1 MEVPRRQHPDYR
13 MNQTLVTGNR
23 FRTCF
28 VTAVRYNFPLVR
40 AEPSGRRHFSLANQA
55 LGETMRQANR
65 NQSAGEPIFMQGL
78 RRTIMRSTLVLVAV
92 LATASALFGQAFRGT
107 VLGTVTDQ
115 SGAVISG
122 AKVSVKNSNTG
133 LERTTQTSADG
144 SYVVPE
150 LPIGSYVVSVSQTGF
165 QTSSI
170 TGVAVDVAGER
181 RVDVALKPGQVS
193 QQVEVSAETLPMVE
207 TTSNTLGGVLT
218 QETVKDLAINGRDYT
233 KLIFLTPGVT
243 GSPDQITDS
252 PGSFG
257 EFSMNGARGRSN
269 NYLLDGTDMNDGYR
283 NDPAINQAG
292 VFGTPSAILPIDAIS
307 DMRVLSNF
315 QPEYG
320 RNGGAIVNI
329 VTKSGTNALHGGFF
343 EYFRNDALDARN
355 YFDPNPAPKAS
366 FHNNQFGGSL
376 GGPIIKDRTFFYVDY
391 EGQRESV
398 GVVSLACVPTLS
410 QIAAAEAAVGAG
422 NVSTVG
428 TTLLGFYPHNAA
440 NYIPGTTSTDS
451 GCFNASGNFAPDY
464 TAIAPSFNNLSS
476 FIAKIDH
483 SFNPNNNISGRYFF
497 GDSTQQFPLALNATG
512 GQLPGFDTVTPTR
525 VQLVSISYVT
535 VVSPTKVNEVRYGWN
550 RFAEGFFP
558 QDQNFN
564 PGSIGFCNVPSTFGS
579 CNSSGSP
586 IILLA
591 PTPTG
596 STGFFSQIGATSGDP
611 RQRVDTNNQF
621 IENFSW
627 KVNKHDFKFGAEFHR
642 TSIEQQFDKYSRG
655 RIRFNTVEDLIQ
667 MIPQTSAFG
676 AFDYTGYTR
685 RHTSQ
690 NGVGWYVQD
699 SYRATSRLTFNYGLR
714 WDYYAPVKEKNNLFS
729 DFVPTSP
736 STGSLQQ
743 VGPGGLSNV
752 YQPDF
757 KNFSP
762 RVSVAWDVTGQ
773 GKTVVR
779 AGYGIFFDAFSQDML
794 LGHLPYPTFYA
805 PGPAYNNIGPDP
817 IQMANIN
824 PAALNPN
831 GAYIPNTPFYGT
843 PGCGVECDIFSFD
856 RHIKTPYIENY
867 NLNIQQQLARNVSL
881 QVGYVGSQGHRLFRF
896 FDLNQPSQATIT
908 ACDLGQLGCTAG
920 INDFAVP
927 RNFGFPGGA
936 SYIFQENSTGSSNY
950 NSLQASLRINNYHGF
965 MSIVNYVWSKSL
977 DNSSDG
983 EDFVVNAAQPQN
995 STQPQLEYGPSNFNV
1010 PNRFVWVAG
1019 YELPKM
1025 SGGWSRLRNGWGVDS
1040 TATLQSGQPF
1050 TLNYNAEDDYS
1061 GGGDGYDRPDVVGPI
1076 VYNKGNPSNYLQLSS
1091 FAMPCTEAAG
1101 KFSGGAADCVPG
1113 TRHYGT
1119 LGRNALVGPTYKQWD
1134 LAIYKNTPITE
1145 RLSVQFRADF
1155 FNILNHPN
1163 FANPVLPAFI
1173 ADPAANINP
1182 ACTCGF
1188 VQGPNNREV
1197 GNGAYQIV
1205 ATGDVGVGNPFLGGG
1220 APRGIQLAAK
1230 FTF

>member
-1 MEVPRRQHPDYR
+1 
-13 MNQTLVTGNR
+13 
-23 FRTCF
+23 
-28 VTAVRYNFPLVR
+28 
-40 AEPSGRRHFSLANQA
+40 
-55 LGETMRQANR
+55 MRV
-65 NQSAGEPIFMQGL
+65 
-78 RRTIMRSTLVLVAV
+78 RTILACVVL
-92 LATASALFGQAFRGT
+92 LATSMLAQTFRGT
-107 VLGTVTDQ
+107 ILGTVTDT
-115 SGAVISG
+115 SGAVVSG
-122 AKVSVKNSNTG
+122 ASVVIHNVNTG
-133 LERTTQTSADG
+133 QDRATVTSDDG
-144 SYVVPE
+144 SYNVPE
-150 LPIGSYVVSVSQTGF
+150 LPIGTYTVTISRNGF
-165 QTSSI
+165 QSFVT
-170 TGVAVDVAGER
+170 TEVAVDVASQR
-181 RVDVALKPGQVS
+181 RVDAALKPGQVS
-193 QQVEVSAETLPMVE
+193 EKVEVSGEALSLVE
-207 TTSNTLGGVLT
+207 TTSTTLGGVLT

-307 DMRVLSNF
+307 DMNVLSNF

-329 VTKSGTNALHGGFF
+329 VTKSGTNRLHGGLF

-355 YFDPNPAPKAS
+355 YFNPTSTPKAP

-376 GGPIIKDRTFFYVDY
+376 GGPIVKDRTFFYVDY
-391 EGQRESV
+391 EGQRENV

-410 QIAAAEAAVGAG
+410 QISQATTKVLNAGGQVSSVGNAI
-422 NVSTVG
+422 
-428 TTLLGFYPHNAA
+428 LGFFPHNPA
-440 NYIPGTTSTDS
+440 NYIPGSTSTDA

-483 SFNPNNNISGRYFF
+483 SINQKNNLSGRYFF
-497 GDSTQQFPLALNATG
+497 GDSTQQFPLALNASG

-558 QDQNFN
+558 QDRNFN
-564 PGSIGFCNVPSTFGS
+564 PSSIGFCNVPTTFGT
-579 CNSSGSP
+579 CNSQGLP

-596 STGFFSQIGATSGDP
+596 ASGFFSQIGATSGDP

-621 IENFSW
+621 IESFSW
-627 KVNKHDFKFGAEFHR
+627 KLNKHEMKFGAEYHR
-642 TSIEQQFDKYSRG
+642 TSIEQSFDKYSRG
-655 RIRFNTVEDLIQ
+655 RVRFDDLESLLE
-667 MIPQTSAFG
+667 MAPQESAFG
-676 AFDYTGYTR
+676 LFNYSGNTR

-690 NGVGWYVQD
+690 NGIGFYAQD
-699 SYRATSRLTFNYGLR
+699 AFRVTSRLTLNYGLR
-714 WDYYAPVKEKNNLFS
+714 WDYYAPVKEKNDLFS
-729 DFVPTSP
+729 DFIPTSAT
-736 STGSLQQ
+736 TGNLEQ
-743 VGPGGLSNV
+743 VGAGGLSNV
-752 YQPDF
+752 YQPDK

-762 RVSVAWDVTGQ
+762 RISAAWDVSGK
-773 GKTVVR
+773 GKTVIR
-779 AGYGIFFDAFSQDML
+779 AGYGLFFDAFSQDML

-817 IQMANIN
+817 VQMANAN
-824 PAALNPN
+824 PAAFGVNGDPN
-831 GAYIPNTPFYGT
+831 RNGVYIPNTPLYGT
-843 PGCGVECDIFSFD
+843 PGCTVECDIFSFD
-856 RHIKTPYIENY
+856 QHIKTPYIENY
-867 NLNIQQQLARNVSL
+867 NLNFQQELARNVAL
-881 QVGYVGSQGHRLFRF
+881 QVGYVGSQGHRLLRF
-896 FDLNQPSQATIT
+896 FDINQPTQATIT
-908 ACDLGQLGCTAG
+908 ASDLGCNC
-920 INDFAVP
+920 INDVSVP
-927 RNFGFPGGA
+927 RPYGFPAGA
-936 SYIFQENSTGSSNY
+936 FYIFQENSTGKSNY
-950 NSLQASLRINNYHGF
+950 NSLQASLRVNNYHGF

-983 EDFVVNAAQPQN
+983 EDFVVNAAQPQDSN
-995 STQPQLEYGPSNFNV
+995 NPQKEYGPSNFNV

-1019 YELPKM
+1019 YEFPKM
-1025 SGGWSRLRNGWGVDS
+1025 AGGWSRLKNGWGVDS

-1050 TLNYNAEDDYS
+1050 TLNYNFEDDYS
-1061 GGGDGYDRPDVVGPI
+1061 GGGDGFDRPDVVGPV
-1076 VYNKGNPSNYLQLSS
+1076 VYNKSNPANYLQLSS

-1101 KFSGGAADCVPG
+1101 MFSGFASDCVPG
-1113 TRHYGT
+1113 TRHYGS

-1145 RLSVQFRADF
+1145 RVSVQLRADF